1 MNPSISQIQ
10 WTVLYKHIIFFK
22 KIKIVDARRAT
33 CFLIHAYEMLFSS
46 DIRAGFY
53 LRIEPLYNMNE
64 NTKQALDLTSNNYL
78 TGKKTIKSE
87 KKTLETKNHIFQFR
101 YNPLISQYIGENI
114 ENSNYV
120 TAFESRLD
128 KSGYSY
134 AQDNSILDAS
144 YISEVSNIREKA
156 QEVEKSHVDVE
167 NAGANFVNYGQNIKL
182 YRLIKNNIVDN
193 EKFIEDESI
202 LYEDDE
208 DNDSKT
214 KNEMKA
220 LGAKK
225 EEEEQDDESYG
236 KI

>member
-1 MNPSISQIQ
+1 
-10 WTVLYKHIIFFK
+10 
-22 KIKIVDARRAT
+22 
-33 CFLIHAYEMLFSS
+33 MLFSS
-46 DIRAGFY
+46 DITAGFY

-64 NTKQALDLTSNNYL
+64 NTKQTLNITSNNYL

-87 KKTLETKNHIFQFR
+87 KKVSEAKNHIFQFR

-120 TAFESRLD
+120 TAFESKLD

-144 YISEVSNIREKA
+144 YISEISNLREKV
-156 QEVEKSHVDVE
+156 QDEKKSHEDVE
-167 NAGANFVNYGQNIKL
+167 NIGSNFVNYGHNIKL

-202 LYEDDE
+202 LYDDE
-208 DNDSKT
+208 EESDSKT
-214 KNEMKA
+214 KNEMKG
-220 LGAKK
+220 LSAKK

-236 KI
+236 KA